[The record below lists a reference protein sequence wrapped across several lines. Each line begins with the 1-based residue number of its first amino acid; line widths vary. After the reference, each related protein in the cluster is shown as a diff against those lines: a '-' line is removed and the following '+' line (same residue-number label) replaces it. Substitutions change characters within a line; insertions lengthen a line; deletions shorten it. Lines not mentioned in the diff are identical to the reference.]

1 MVFDVTLT
9 GYGTPAST
17 NVRFQ
22 NAIASIFQR
31 VRLLYGATP
40 LEDVINYNQIMRSLT
55 EWTSTNQR
63 VIDQTSIA
71 EGVGGFVVDTVGEP
85 PYFGMTNVRQKYI
98 QGHGLAGPVLA
109 SGTANFTGGAEFGLV
124 GDQNAPVT
132 GLGTSVTRRYQVN
145 FGLGMFTQD
154 KLIPTKFMASQLAI
168 ELTLADAA
176 ACIVGVAIGVTPGTA
191 PTYVVSNVNLIP
203 EILQFDASYDSM
215 FLRGLREGG
224 VPIKFSSWHTFIFSS
239 ASAQNVS
246 LQIQERSRSVKAIF
260 ALQKKATP
268 DIRFDSGATFLDTS
282 ANGASTLQ
290 TYQYRIGGRYFPAS
304 PVQCSQVGGAVCNGG
319 AEAYVELSKALNIVG
334 DYRLST
340 SCTAATWALQPTAS
354 GQLAEWDGQ
363 YGLAGFD
370 AAGRPILATG
380 FENAT
385 NSFSGGWASSCFGAA
400 INLETSNGVE
410 ISGLNAEEQSDISL
424 LMNWRSPQVSGN
436 GATPSN
442 IEVYTYY
449 DAMIILRENN
459 VIELIQ

>member
-1 MVFDVTLT
+1 
-9 GYGTPAST
+9 
-17 NVRFQ
+17 
-22 NAIASIFQR
+22 
-31 VRLLYGATP
+31 
-40 LEDVINYNQIMRSLT
+40 
-55 EWTSTNQR
+55 
-63 VIDQTSIA
+63 
-71 EGVGGFVVDTVGEP
+71 
-85 PYFGMTNVRQKYI
+85 
-98 QGHGLAGPVLA
+98 
-109 SGTANFTGGAEFGLV
+109 
-124 GDQNAPVT
+124 
-132 GLGTSVTRRYQVN
+132 
-145 FGLGMFTQD
+145 
-154 KLIPTKFMASQLAI
+154 
-168 ELTLADAA
+168 
-176 ACIVGVAIGVTPGTA
+176 
-191 PTYVVSNVNLIP
+191 
-203 EILQFDASYDSM
+203 M